1 MLTERLQHVLDAQVD
16 GSPRAREL
24 LASLEGRRMR
34 VLVRHTPWEVTAL
47 AQEGR
52 LQLLRGDTSAA
63 DVTLSGTPLSMLTLL
78 RTDDPAAVIR
88 RGDVTLAGDAEA
100 GARFQELAVLLRP
113 DIEAGLARVI
123 GDVPAFGIGS
133 LVRKAL
139 DFGRASV
146 NTQAANVGEYLA
158 HEKRLLV
165 PQAEARQFIEGVD
178 VLREHVDRLEARI
191 AALES
196 RGNAP

>member
-1 MLTERLQHVLDAQVD
+1 MLTARLQHVLDAQVE

-24 LASLEGRRMR
+24 LTSLEGRRMR
-34 VLVRHTPWEVTAL
+34 VVVRHTPWEVTAF

-196 RGNAP
+196 RGNTP

>member
-1 MLTERLQHVLDAQVD
+1 MLTERLQHVLDAQVE

>member
-1 MLTERLQHVLDAQVD
+1 MLTERLQHVIDAQVE

-24 LASLEGRRMR
+24 LAALEGRRMR
-34 VLVRHTPWEVTAL
+34 VVVRHTPWEVTARAL
-47 AQEGR
+47 EGR
-52 LQLLRGDTSAA
+52 LQLLRGDAGEA
-63 DVTLSGTPLSMLTLL
+63 DVTLSGTPLSMLALL
-78 RTDDPAAVIR
+78 RADDPAAVIR
-88 RGDVTLAGDAEA
+88 RGDVTLTGDAEA
-100 GARFQELAVLLRP
+100 GGRFQELAMLLRP

-146 NTQAANVGEYLA
+146 STQAANLGEYLA

-196 RGNAP
+196 RGKAS

>member
-1 MLTERLQHVLDAQVD
+1 MLTERLQHLVDAQVE

-24 LASLEGRRMR
+24 LSQLEGRRMR
-34 VLVRHTPWEVTAL
+34 VVVRHSPWEVTAH
-47 AQEGR
+47 AEGGR
-52 LQLLRGDTSAA
+52 LQLRRGDPAEA
-63 DVTLSGTPLSMLTLL
+63 DVTLSGTPLSM
-78 RTDDPAAVIR
+78 
-88 RGDVTLAGDAEA
+88 A

-139 DFGRASV
+139 DFGRSSV

-165 PQAEARQFIEGVD
+165 PEAEGRQFIEGVD
-178 VLREHVDRLEARI
+178 MLREHVDRLEARI

-196 RGNAP
+196 RGNAA

>member
-1 MLTERLQHVLDAQVD
+1 MLTERLQHFIDAEVE

-24 LASLEGRRMR
+24 LALLDGRRMR
-34 VLVRHTPWEVTAL
+34 VVVRHTPWEVTAH
-47 AQEGR
+47 AADGS
-52 LQLLRGDTSAA
+52 LQLRRGDPDAA
-63 DVTLSGTPLSMLTLL
+63 DVTLSGTPLSMLALL
-78 RTDDPAAVIR
+78 RADDPAAVIR

-113 DIEAGLARVI
+113 DLEAGLARVI

-146 NTQAANVGEYLA
+146 NTQAINVGEYLA

-196 RGNAP
+196 REQAP

>member
-1 MLTERLQHVLDAQVD
+1 MLTERLQHVIDAQVE

-24 LASLEGRRMR
+24 LASLDGRRMR
-34 VLVRHTPWEVTAL
+34 VVVRHTPWEVTAH
-47 AQEGR
+47 AQDGR
-52 LQLLRGDTSAA
+52 LQLLRGDTATA
-63 DVTLSGTPLSMLTLL
+63 DVTLSGTPLSMLALL
-78 RTDDPAAVIR
+78 RADDPAAVIR

-100 GARFQELAVLLRP
+100 GARFQELTMLLRP
-113 DIEAGLARVI
+113 DIEAGMARVI
-123 GDVPAFGIGS
+123 GDVPAFGLGS

-146 NTQAANVGEYLA
+146 NTQVANVGEYLA

-196 RGNAP
+196 RGETP

>member
-1 MLTERLQHVLDAQVD
+1 MLTERLQHLVDAQVE

-24 LASLEGRRMR
+24 LSQLEGRRMR
-34 VLVRHTPWEVTAL
+34 VVVRHSPWEVTAH
-47 AQEGR
+47 AEGGR
-52 LQLLRGDTSAA
+52 LQLRRGDPAEA
-63 DVTLSGTPLSMLTLL
+63 DVTLSGTPLSMLALL
-78 RTDDPAAVIR
+78 RADDPAAMIR
-88 RGDVTLAGDAEA
+88 RGDVSLTGDAEA

-139 DFGRASV
+139 DFGRSSV

-165 PQAEARQFIEGVD
+165 PEAEGRQFIEGVD
-178 VLREHVDRLEARI
+178 MLREHVDRLEARI

-196 RGNAP
+196 RGNAA